1 LAGEANAPEEIII
14 LERYRLLRKLGAG
27 GMGAVFEV
35 EHIHLGT
42 KHAAKALQI
51 NAGATLSDEQQRAVE
66 ERFLREA
73 KICASVRHPN
83 LVSVTDFGSSNGV
96 PYIVMDFI
104 DGEDVQKILDSHGAL
119 DSVSSLKITRDVAG
133 AMGALH
139 DRGIIHRDL
148 KPANIMIERESGR
161 VLLTDL
167 GIAKD
172 TESGANL
179 TQGILGTPAYMAP
192 EQMIDTSKT
201 TPESDIYSLGVVMYA
216 MLTGK
221 DPFTGENPFAIL
233 QQAREK
239 LATKY
244 GLEVYFICEEVAW
257 ASVPEPSRLR
267 AFDAVMPYA
276 MIDSSIPFSGRY
288 PLGDSIEG
296 ILSRCRGWRNVCLDL
311 GIDFIPS
318 VMPGYD
324 DKNRTLYYT
333 LINGTLDTPAPVV
346 ERSPED
352 FRELC
357 TRVQELIDPEVLS
370 VFVTS
375 WNEWFEGT
383 TVLPLHVDIIRAG
396 RGSEGLHGGQRVWRD
411 GCKWPA
417 GGDGE
422 RGSGHGRGHGPG
434 CPA

>member
-1 LAGEANAPEEIII
+1 MWQDGITGMPRLGF
-14 LERYRLLRKLGAG
+14 YRSTDPAVISQHIGWAKDYGIDCFVVEWSGLRNQQYNNNLKALLQHHQ
-27 GMGAVFEV
+27 MGSMKFSLVYAVSMA
-35 EHIHLGT
+35 LGT
-42 KHAAKALQI
+42 VWDQSEQGIPPSDADWSVNCSDPAVRSKFVNDMSYAAA
-51 NAGATLSDEQQRAVE
+51 NYMGREN
-66 ERFLREA
+66 FLRIRGRPA
-73 KICASVRHPN
+73 FYIWASAAMEGDV
-83 LVSVTDFGSSNGV
+83 FG
-96 PYIVMDFI
+96 M
-104 DGEDVQKILDSHGAL
+104 
-119 DSVSSLKITRDVAG
+119 
-133 AMGALH
+133 
-139 DRGIIHRDL
+139 
-148 KPANIMIERESGR
+148 
-161 VLLTDL
+161 
-167 GIAKD
+167 
-172 TESGANL
+172 
-179 TQGILGTPAYMAP
+179 
-192 EQMIDTSKT
+192 
-201 TPESDIYSLGVVMYA
+201 
-216 MLTGK
+216 
-221 DPFTGENPFAIL
+221 L

-288 PLGDSIEG
+288 PLGDSIDG

-396 RGSEGLHGGQRVWRD
+396 RGSEGLHGGQRVWRG